1 MMAETACHHW
11 QTKIPSLAKISPA
24 NGCQQEG
31 RSLG

>member
-11 QTKIPSLAKISPA
+11 QTNIPSLAKISPA
-24 NGCQQEG
+24 NGCQQLG